1 MDSNIYFSPFHLIA
15 TTREIELNKT
25 KSRTRKDKKYINRIQ
40 TLQIRN
46 AMSLKKGKKNEN
58 RQS

>member
-25 KSRTRKDKKYINRIQ
+25 KSRTRKDKKIYKQNSKTSNPQ
-40 TLQIRN
+40 CDE
-46 AMSLKKGKKNEN
+46 LKK
-58 RQS
+58 